1 MICEKCGIREAN
13 VKYMEVV
20 NGVRTEHNL
29 CMQCARELD
38 FGPYSSLLEKENPL
52 QQLLSGILFIS
63 QPEASESAPDICC
76 PTCGMAYSDFV
87 RDSQFGCGDCYH
99 VFDLL
104 IGERMAKIQ
113 GNEPHKGKH
122 PRMMPPKA
130 GVNVDESGELRL
142 TPEEELRALE
152 ERLKE
157 AVASENYEEAAK
169 IRDSIR
175 AIRAGGEKS

>member
-13 VKYMEVV
+13 IKYMEVI

-38 FGPYSSLLEKENPL
+38 FGPYSSLLEKENPI
-52 QQLLSGILFIS
+52 QKLLSGILFITR
-63 QPEASESAPDICC
+63 PEAEADAPDICC
-76 PTCGMAYSDFV
+76 PTCGTAYRDFV
-87 RDSQFGCGDCYH
+87 RDSQFGCADCYH

-104 IGERMAKIQ
+104 IGDQIARFQ
-113 GNEPHKGKH
+113 GNETHKGKH
-122 PRMMPPKA
+122 PKMKAPKS
-130 GVNVDESGELRL
+130 GVNVDESGELIL
-142 TPEEELRALE
+142 TPEEELRSLE

-157 AVASENYEEAAK
+157 AVAAENYEEAAR

-175 AIRAGGEKS
+175 EIRKGGEA